1 MGVKEEG
8 GGRGG
13 KGFPLFTLLLFG
25 TRQAAY
31 TGGDMSVVKGKGQ
44 KCSLGRKGARKWA
57 SEELDQKNVDK
68 KAWKEASQMTSG
80 TWWKVVKEN
89 QEEGCSREKF
99 RNDLGEENLQKKE
112 GVDHWVQ
119 LSAHPYHTH

>member
-1 MGVKEEG
+1 MPSAQDGGEGGG

-44 KCSLGRKGARKWA
+44 KCSLGRKGARK
-57 SEELDQKNVDK
+57 
-68 KAWKEASQMTSG
+68 
-80 TWWKVVKEN
+80 
-89 QEEGCSREKF
+89 
-99 RNDLGEENLQKKE
+99 
-112 GVDHWVQ
+112 
-119 LSAHPYHTH
+119 